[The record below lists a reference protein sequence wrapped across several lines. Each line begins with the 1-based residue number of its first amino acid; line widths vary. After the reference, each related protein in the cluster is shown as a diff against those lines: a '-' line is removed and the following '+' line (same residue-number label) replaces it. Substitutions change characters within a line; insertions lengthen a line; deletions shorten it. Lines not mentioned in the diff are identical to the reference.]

1 MSISQ
6 LAKSIPASP
15 TLALN
20 AAQAD
25 HLKHGRPLRVQGE
38 GGRIFVDT
46 ESLNDGDVLCA
57 MADGRPVA
65 LARFEDGEIHPV
77 RVLNI

>member
-20 AAQAD
+20 DTARI
-25 HLKHGRPLRVQGE
+25 LKERGKPLSILEAVNQKAKLPLTL
-38 GGRIFVDT
+38 F
-46 ESLNDGDVLCA
+46 
-57 MADGRPVA
+57 
-65 LARFEDGEIHPV
+65 
-77 RVLNI
+77 